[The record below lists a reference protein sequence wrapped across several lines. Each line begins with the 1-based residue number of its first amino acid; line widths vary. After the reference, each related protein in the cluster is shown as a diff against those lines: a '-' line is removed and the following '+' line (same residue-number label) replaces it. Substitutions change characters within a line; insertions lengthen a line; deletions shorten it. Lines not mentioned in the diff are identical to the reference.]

1 MITIK
6 EIADKIGV
14 SPTTVS
20 NVIHGNTQKMSQKT
34 KLLVEEALIQ
44 YQYNPNEQENNAL
57 QMPMLLVVFKIDANR
72 NLISDPFFG
81 EILGAIEL
89 EARRIGRHV
98 IYASIDGEDE
108 LKRLLSPAYVEGA
121 ILMMF
126 KPDECESL
134 HKRIGKPL
142 VFIDAEEGDY
152 YSINL
157 QDYEGMKEITSYLLK
172 LGHRRL
178 VFFSNED
185 LPCYAST
192 KERLRGYCDALKQ
205 FELEFH
211 EEDFI
216 HIPEDKYLKQEVF
229 RQFLK
234 DLDTTKYT
242 AAVFVSDLL
251 ACEAINAFEGRG
263 LHIPE
268 ELSITGFDD
277 NMYAK
282 LSRPM
287 LTTVRQS
294 PTVKGK
300 EAVKLL
306 TNIILG
312 KKQQYKSIQLST
324 ELIVRESVQSPK
336 Q

>member
-6 EIADKIGV
+6 EIAEKIGV

-20 NVIHGNTQKMSQKT
+20 NVIHGNTQKMSQST
-34 KLLVEEALIQ
+34 KHLVEEALVQ
-44 YQYNPNEQENNAL
+44 YQYQSVESEHHAL
-57 QMPMLLVVFKIDANR
+57 QVPMVLVAFKGAENR

-89 EARRIGRHV
+89 EARKIGRHV
-98 IYASIDGEDE
+98 IYASIDSEEE
-108 LKRLLSPAYVEGA
+108 LKRLLSPVYVEGA

-126 KPDECESL
+126 QPEECASL
-134 HKRIGKPL
+134 HKRMGKPL
-142 VFIDAEEGDY
+142 VFVDTEEGDY

-172 LGHRRL
+172 LGHKRL
-178 VFFSNED
+178 AFFSNEEY
-185 LPCYAST
+185 PCYAST
-192 KERLRGYCDALKQ
+192 KERLRGYCDALEH
-205 FELEFH
+205 FGLSFSI
-211 EEDFI
+211 EDFI
-216 HIPEDKYLKQEVF
+216 PIPEDKYLKQEVF
-229 RQFLK
+229 RQFVKRLEK
-234 DLDTTKYT
+234 TQYT

-251 ACEAINAFEGRG
+251 ACEAINAFEGKG
-263 LHIPE
+263 IHIPE
-268 ELSITGFDD
+268 ELSVTGFDD

-282 LSRPM
+282 LARPM

-294 PTVKGK
+294 PTTKGV
-300 EAVKLL
+300 EAMKLL
-306 TNIILG
+306 MNVVSGETVRY
-312 KKQQYKSIQLST
+312 QSIQLNT